1 MQTNELV
8 LCELRDTG
16 RCELESFSP
25 FCVKVHRALR
35 AAGLRYERRHADR
48 PDAYREH
55 NPTGQVPVLLVDGVP
70 VADSTRIL
78 ARIETLGGRSLLPAD
93 PRLRA
98 EALLWEELAD
108 TGLNGFLVASRWADP
123 RNWPATKAAY
133 FAAMPGI
140 VRAVI
145 PSLLRRRVIGALIQR
160 DVWRRGPDDCWSRLD
175 TLLDALDARAPR
187 TGFWMGERI
196 SIADVSLFGQLQ
208 GLRSPMT
215 TWQRAAVEARSN
227 LAAWLDR
234 VDAATRDHATSGTLP
249 LWMPDAAKSVNSP
262 TVWSAPSSA
271 SA

>member
-48 PDAYREH
+48 PDAHREH

-93 PRLRA
+93 PRARA

-108 TGLNGFLVASRWADP
+108 TALNGFLVAARWADP
-123 RNWPATKAAY
+123 RNWPVTRAAY
-133 FAAMPGI
+133 FVGMPAP
-140 VRAVI
+140 VRAIV
-145 PSLLRRRVIGALIQR
+145 PALLRRGVVRSLVAR
-160 DVWRRGPDDCWSRLD
+160 DVWRGGPEACWARFELV
-175 TLLDALDARAPR
+175 LDALEARAPER
-187 TGFWMGERI
+187 GFWLGEPI
-196 SIADVSLFGQLQ
+196 GVADVALFGQLQ
-208 GLRSPMT
+208 GLRT
-215 TWQRAAVEARSN
+215 ELTAWQMQCVQARPR
-227 LAAWLDR
+227 LTAWLDR
-234 VDAATRDHATSGTLP
+234 VDAATRPLHAVRSQ
-249 LWMPDAAKSVNSP
+249 AA
-262 TVWSAPSSA
+262 
-271 SA
+271 